1 MKRCLQEQRREI
13 SKRSGTALLISN
25 VGSCLCSKNVGRAM
39 KFSGVDSGF
48 MKRTFTTLIL
58 VMSLLSLNSTMVYA
72 NDPATAA
79 NKAADAAAE
88 AIDAANAATDAANLA
103 AEAADA
109 ATVAAEGS
117 RDIADFATVLV
128 DQINSGLRDKTTSSE
143 DRAIAT
149 SYSQRIQG
157 FNSKATSYQL
167 SSLNT
172 KKKYD
177 AISNRGGP
185 WERAATSYL
194 IAATN
199 FERARANSETAAK
212 NCQLIFETL
221 TKLAIE
227 KESGRFVTKTPTPTP
242 TPTKSATT
250 SSATNSSEE
259 EEYDGEEFDEPEISA
274 SVKLVAGKWRI
285 SITSNIEEDL
295 IEIKAKKKGS
305 KSYGFDVMTKSNGSV
320 SFTTSRKLAGYT
332 LQFYFLGE
340 FVTSITVRA

>member
-1 MKRCLQEQRREI
+1 
-13 SKRSGTALLISN
+13 
-25 VGSCLCSKNVGRAM
+25 
-39 KFSGVDSGF
+39 
-48 MKRTFTTLIL
+48 
-58 VMSLLSLNSTMVYA
+58 MVYA

-79 NKAADAAAE
+79 NKAIDAALE

-109 ATVAAEGS
+109 ATVAAEES
-117 RDIADFATVLV
+117 RVIEDFASALV
-128 DQINSGLRDKTTSSE
+128 KGINGGLRDKTTSSE

-149 SYSQRIQG
+149 SYSERIQE

-185 WERAATSYL
+185 WERAAASYL
-194 IAATN
+194 RAVTN
-199 FERARANSETAAK
+199 LERARVSAEIAAK
-212 NCQLIFETL
+212 NSQLIFETL

-227 KESGRFVTKTPTPTP
+227 KESGRFVPKTPTPTP
-242 TPTKSATT
+242 TPTPSKSATT

-295 IEIKAKKKGS
+295 IEIRAKKKGS

-320 SFTTSRKLAGYT
+320 SFRTSRKLAGYT